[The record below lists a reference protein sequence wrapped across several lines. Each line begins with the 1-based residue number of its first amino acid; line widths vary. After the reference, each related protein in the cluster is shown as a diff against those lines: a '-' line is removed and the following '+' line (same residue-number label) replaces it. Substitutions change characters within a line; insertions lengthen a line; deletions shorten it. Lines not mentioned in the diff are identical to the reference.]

1 VVPHEAR
8 WAAGSCI
15 EARAVSFPD
24 VSEPVA
30 SPASV
35 QLDAV
40 RQILRAISDSP
51 FDQEGVLRIVVDA
64 MAKLCDA
71 DHASIFVPSREG
83 FMRGVATYG
92 MSPEA
97 SAYELEHETPITHGT
112 ILGRAIAAGGVV
124 QIEDAATDPTYTWE
138 GRRVMGFHTLMG
150 LPITK
155 EGRIAG
161 AVGLSRRD
169 VRLFTEA
176 EIELVRT
183 FADQAA
189 IVLDNVRLLGTIE
202 RQREELARYLPTTV
216 AELVSSPDAE
226 KLLAGHRREVT
237 AVYCDLRGFTSFA
250 ESAEPEEVMAVI
262 REYHREMGAAIVAHG
277 ATLEHFAGDGMMIYL
292 NDPNP
297 VADHPIEGV
306 RMAFEMQDRY
316 EALCVQWRRSGF
328 ELGLGIGIS
337 VGYATLGR
345 VGFEGHLAYAVVG
358 SVANLAARLCA
369 IAEAGEIIVT
379 ERTWAR
385 VESLVTARPL
395 GELELKGFRRPV
407 AAYALTGLLA

>member
-1 VVPHEAR
+1 MTQPAEQA
-8 WAAGSCI
+8 I
-15 EARAVSFPD
+15 
-24 VSEPVA
+24 

-40 RQILRAISDSP
+40 RQILRAISDKP
-51 FDQEGVLRIVVDA
+51 FDQDGVLRIVVEA
-64 MAKLCDA
+64 MAKLCNA
-71 DHASIFVPSREG
+71 DHASIFVPSRDG
-83 FMRGVATYG
+83 FMRGVATLG

-97 SAYELEHETPITHGT
+97 SAYELEHETPLTQGT

-124 QIEDAATDPTYTWE
+124 QIEDTATEPTYTWA
-138 GRRVMGFHTLMG
+138 GRRVMEFHTLMG

-155 EGRIAG
+155 EGRIIG
-161 AVGLSRRD
+161 AVGLSRKA
-169 VRLFTEA
+169 VRLFTDK
-176 EIELVRT
+176 EIELVQT

-202 RQREELARYLPTTV
+202 RQREELARYLPATV
-216 AELVSSPDAE
+216 AALVSSPDGE

-250 ESAEPEEVMAVI
+250 EAAEPEEVMAVI
-262 REYHREMGAAIVAHG
+262 REYHREMGSAIVAHD

-297 VADHPIEGV
+297 IADHPIEAV
-306 RMAFEMQDRY
+306 RMAFEMIERY
-316 EALCVQWRRSGF
+316 NALCERWRRNGF
-328 ELGLGIGIS
+328 DLGLGIGIS

-358 SVANLAARLCA
+358 SVANLAARLCS
-369 IAEAGEIIVT
+369 IAGSGEIVLS
-379 ERTWAR
+379 ERAWAR
-385 VESLVTARPL
+385 VESVATAKPL
-395 GELELKGFRRPV
+395 GELDLKGFRRPV
-407 AAYALTGLLA
+407 AAYVLTSLRGSRALTGSLLD

>member
-1 VVPHEAR
+1 VTDPQAP
-8 WAAGSCI
+8 AT
-15 EARAVSFPD
+15 
-24 VSEPVA
+24 A

-40 RQILRAISDSP
+40 RQILRAISESP
-51 FDQEGVLRIVVDA
+51 FDQEGVLRIVVGA
-64 MAKLCDA
+64 MCKLCAA
-71 DHASIFVPSREG
+71 DQASIFVPSRPG
-83 FMRGVATYG
+83 FMRGVATVG
-92 MSPEA
+92 MSPEGA
-97 SAYELEHETPITHGT
+97 AYELENETPLTQGT
-112 ILGRAIAAGGVV
+112 ILGRALAAGGPV
-124 QIEDAATDPTYTWE
+124 QIEDTAADPTYTWG
-138 GRRVMGFHTLMG
+138 GRTVIGFRTLMG

-155 EGRIAG
+155 EGRVVG
-161 AVGLSRRD
+161 AVGLNRLT
-169 VRLFTEA
+169 VRPFSDE
-176 EIELVRT
+176 EIALVQT

-189 IVLDNVRLLGTIE
+189 IVLDNVRLLATIE
-202 RQREELARYLPTTV
+202 RQREELARYLPSTV
-216 AELVSSPDAE
+216 AELVSSPDGE

-250 ESAEPEEVMAVI
+250 EAAEPEEVMAVI

-297 VADHPIEGV
+297 VVDHPVEAV
-306 RMAFEMQDRY
+306 RMAFEMHQRY
-316 EALCVQWRRSGF
+316 EALCEQWRRNGF
-328 ELGLGIGIS
+328 DLGLGIGIS

-369 IAEAGEIIVT
+369 IAEAGEIVLSD
-379 ERTWAR
+379 RAWVR
-385 VESLVTARPL
+385 VEGIATARPL

-407 AAYALTGLLA
+407 AAFALTGLVGTTTPTRSLLD